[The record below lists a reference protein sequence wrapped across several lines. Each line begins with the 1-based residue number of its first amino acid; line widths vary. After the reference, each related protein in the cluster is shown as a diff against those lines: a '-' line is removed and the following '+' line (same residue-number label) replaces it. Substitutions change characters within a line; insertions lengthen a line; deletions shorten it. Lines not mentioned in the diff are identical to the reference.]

1 MAGIQEF
8 IQMAAQNLGASESSV
23 TAAASAVLGAVG
35 KEADGGDFQQLLG
48 AIPGA
53 AGLLKGSGGTESGGG
68 LLGGLMG
75 QAGSA
80 LGGNLG
86 AAVGLLGMLQGTG
99 LKSDQFGPFVSL
111 FLKFVESKAGKDLV
125 GRLLSQA
132 PQLAKLAE

>member
-1 MAGIQEF
+1 MAGIQDF
-8 IQMAAQNLGASESSV
+8 IQMAAQELGAPEGAV
-23 TAAASAVLGAVG
+23 KSATSTVLGAVE

-53 AGLLKGSGGTESGGG
+53 ADLLKGSSGTESGSG

-75 QAGSA
+75 QVGPA

-86 AAVGLLGMLQGTG
+86 GAVGLLGMLQGTG
-99 LKSDQFGPFVSL
+99 LKSEQFGPFVSL
-111 FLKFVESKAGKDLV
+111 LLNFLKSKAGKDLV

-132 PQLAKLAE
+132 PQLAKLAG

>member
-1 MAGIQEF
+1 MAGIQDF
-8 IQMAAQNLGASESSV
+8 VQMAVQNLGAPEGAVKSA
-23 TAAASAVLGAVG
+23 TSAVLGTVE
-35 KEADGGDFQQLLG
+35 KEADAGDFQQLLG

-53 AGLLKGSGGTESGGG
+53 SDLLKGSGGGEAGGG

-86 AAVGLLGMLQGTG
+86 GAVGLLGMLQGTG
-99 LKSDQFGPFVSL
+99 LKSEQFGPFVSM
-111 FLKFVESKAGKDLV
+111 FLKFAKSKAGEDLV

-132 PQLAKLAE
+132 PQLAKLAG

>member
-1 MAGIQEF
+1 MAGIQDF
-8 IQMAAQNLGASESSV
+8 IQMAAQHLGAPEGAVKSA
-23 TAAASAVLGAVG
+23 TSAVLGAVE

-53 AGLLKGSGGTESGGG
+53 ADLLKGADGAEAGGG

-86 AAVGLLGMLQGTG
+86 GAVGLLGMLQGTG
-99 LKSDQFGPFVSL
+99 LKSEQFGPFVSL
-111 FLKFVESKAGKDLV
+111 FLKFVQSKAGKDLAD
-125 GRLLSQA
+125 RLLSQA
-132 PQLAKLAE
+132 PQLAKLAG

>member
-23 TAAASAVLGAVG
+23 TSATSAVLGVVE
-35 KEADGGDFQQLLG
+35 KEADGADFQQLLG

-53 AGLLKGSGGTESGGG
+53 ADLLKGSGGTESGGG

-75 QAGSA
+75 QAGPA

-99 LKSDQFGPFVSL
+99 LKPDEFGPFVSL
-111 FLKFVESKAGKDLV
+111 FLNFLKSKAGKDLL

-132 PQLAKLAE
+132 PQLAKLAG